1 MMAEHAT
8 NSDDGL
14 WQVRQ
19 SAVSAEAMAGSWP
32 SPNAA
37 SDKYSR
43 GVVGVD
49 TGSSRYPGA
58 AVLSTLGALRS
69 GAGFVRYCGTDAA
82 KAAILARCPS
92 VTFGVG
98 RVNAWVVGSGWDDDE
113 ANAARLAARLA
124 DGVPVVIDAGALWVI
139 DDALEA
145 LGWKSLPANCLLTP
159 HAGELARLLGVT
171 RADVTANPLM
181 RTAKA
186 SERYGASVLLKGA
199 EQYCVGPTG
208 EMAGSAAVVDVFKAL
223 PGPAWTA
230 QAGSGDV
237 LAGVA
242 GALLA
247 AGLGA
252 PLAGAL
258 AASLRALTA
267 ERHPGPW
274 APDQLAD
281 HFPETIAAFA

>member
-1 MMAEHAT
+1 MDMHVT
-8 NSDDGL
+8 NSADGA
-14 WQVRQ
+14 WQVCQ
-19 SAVSAEAMAGSWP
+19 SAVSADVLADSWP
-32 SPNAA
+32 LPTADD
-37 SDKYSR
+37 DKYSR

-58 AVLSTLGALRS
+58 AILSTLGALRS

-82 KAAILARCPS
+82 KQAILTRCPS
-92 VTFGVG
+92 VTFGAG
-98 RVNAWVVGSGWDDDE
+98 RVNAWVTGCGWDDDE
-113 ANAARLAARLA
+113 ANAARLAARLG

-145 LGWKSLPANCLLTP
+145 LGWKALPANCLLTP

-171 RADVTANPLM
+171 RADVTGDALH
-181 RTAKA
+181 RAAQA
-186 SERYGASVLLKGA
+186 SERFAAVVLLKGA
-199 EQYCVGPTG
+199 TQYCVGPAG
-208 EMAGSAAVVDVFKAL
+208 EMAGSAAVVDVYKAL

-242 GALLA
+242 ATLLA
-247 AGLGA
+247 AGLDA
-252 PLAGAL
+252 PIAGAA
-258 AASLRALTA
+258 AASLQALTA
-267 ERHPGPW
+267 TNHPGPW

-281 HFPETIAAFA
+281 HFPGTIATFAD